1 MDAFGSTR
9 RKKAMKSRLQNAI
22 DSEEL
27 GHSVSGAVNHMMSQP
42 EQNGEEGTD
51 VTFL

>member
-1 MDAFGSTR
+1 
-9 RKKAMKSRLQNAI
+9 MKSRLQNAI

-42 EQNGEEGTD
+42 GRQEGND
-51 VTFL
+51 VIFTLAAG